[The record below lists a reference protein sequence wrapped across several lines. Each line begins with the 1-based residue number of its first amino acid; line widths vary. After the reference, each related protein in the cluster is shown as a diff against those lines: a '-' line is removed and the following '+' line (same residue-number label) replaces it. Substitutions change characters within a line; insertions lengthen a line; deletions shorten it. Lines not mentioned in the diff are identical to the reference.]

1 MVPHLTTALNGHL
14 LTLEKRLLDAMPQI
28 EHWFRCQWQEYP
40 APFYASVDLRNAGF
54 KLAPVDTNLF
64 PGGFNNLNP
73 EFLSLSVQA
82 AQVAVEKICPE
93 AKRLLIIPENHTRNS
108 FYLRN
113 VFELCSI
120 MRAAGLDVRIGSIS
134 PEITTITRLET
145 HDGHSIVLEPV
156 VREKN
161 RIGLKEST
169 LDGVTYPAFDS
180 CAILLNNDLSGGIP
194 PILENLEQN
203 LMPPLHAGW
212 STRRKSQHFEA
223 YNRVVADFAKLLDI
237 DEWILNPYFET
248 CGEIDF
254 HARTGEECLAQKVE
268 LLLEKIKK
276 KYAEYGITQ
285 DPFVIV
291 KADAGTYGMGIM
303 TVKSPGDVR
312 DLNRKARNKMS
323 VVKEGLQVSEVII
336 QEGVYTF
343 ENINDAVAEPVVYM
357 MDHFVIGGFYR
368 VHTGRAADE
377 NLNAP
382 GMHFVPLAFEKPC
395 TLPDCAGLPDAPPNR
410 FYAYGVVA
418 RLALLAA
425 AIELQEQDPLNQSS

>member
-1 MVPHLTTALNGHL
+1 MVPHLTTALNGQL
-14 LTLEKRLLDAMPQI
+14 LDLEKRMLAAMPQI
-28 EHWFRCQWQEYP
+28 EHWFRSQWQEYA

-82 AQVAVEKICPE
+82 AQVAVEKICPD
-93 AKRLLIIPENHTRNS
+93 ARRLLIIPENHTRNT

-113 VFELCSI
+113 VYELSSI

-145 HDGHSIVLEPV
+145 HDGHSLVLEPV

-161 RIGLKEST
+161 RIMLKQSS
-169 LDGVTYPAFDS
+169 LDGVTYEAFDS
-180 CAILLNNDLSGGIP
+180 CAVLLNNDLSGGIP
-194 PILENLEQN
+194 PILQGLEQN
-203 LMPPLHAGW
+203 LIPPLHAGW

-223 YNRVVADFAKLLDI
+223 YNRVVDDFAKLLGI
-237 DEWILNPYFET
+237 DPWILNPYFDT

-268 LLLEKIKK
+268 ALLTKIKA

-285 DPFVIV
+285 EPFVIV

-303 TVKSPGDVR
+303 TVKSPDDVR
-312 DLNRKARNKMS
+312 DLNRKTRNKMS
-323 VVKEGLQVSEVII
+323 VVKEGMQVSEVII

-368 VHTGRAADE
+368 VHTGRAVDE

-395 TLPDCAGLPDAPPNR
+395 TLPDCAGMPDAPPNR

-425 AIELQEQDPLNQSS
+425 AIELEEQDPLNQ

>member
-1 MVPHLTTALNGHL
+1 MVPHLTTALNGQL
-14 LTLEKRLLDAMPQI
+14 LDLEKRMLAAMPQI
-28 EHWFRCQWQEYP
+28 EHWFRSQWQEY
-40 APFYASVDLRNAGF
+40 ASPFYASVDLRNAGF

-93 AKRLLIIPENHTRNS
+93 ARRLLIIPENHTRNT

-113 VFELCSI
+113 VYELSNI
-120 MRAAGLDVRIGSIS
+120 MHAAGLDVRIGSIS
-134 PEITTITRLET
+134 PEITAITRLET

-161 RIGLKEST
+161 RIMLKQST
-169 LDGVTYPAFDS
+169 LDGVTYEAFDS
-180 CAILLNNDLSGGIP
+180 CAVLLNNDLSGGIP
-194 PILENLEQN
+194 PILEHLEQN
-203 LMPPLHAGW
+203 LIPPLHAGW
-212 STRRKSQHFEA
+212 STRRKSQHFAA
-223 YNRVVADFAKLLDI
+223 YNRVVDEFSTLLDI
-237 DEWILNPYFET
+237 DPWILNPYFDT
-248 CGEIDF
+248 CGEVDF

-268 LLLEKIKK
+268 ELLNKIKL

-285 DPFVIV
+285 EPFVIV

-303 TVKSPGDVR
+303 TVKSPDDVR
-312 DLNRKARNKMS
+312 DLNRKTRNKMS

-343 ENINDAVAEPVVYM
+343 ESINDAVAEPVVYM

-368 VHTGRAADE
+368 VHTGRAVDE

-382 GMHFVPLAFEKPC
+382 GMHFVPLAFEKSC
-395 TLPDCAGLPDAPPNR
+395 SLPDCAGKPDAPPNR

-425 AIELQEQDPLNQSS
+425 AIELEEQDPLNQ

>member
-1 MVPHLTTALNGHL
+1 MVPHLTTALNGPL
-14 LTLEKRLLDAMPQI
+14 LSLEKRMLSDMPKI
-28 EHWFRCQWQEYP
+28 EHWFRSQWLEY
-40 APFYASVDLRNAGF
+40 ASPFYASVDLRNSGF

-73 EFLSLSVQA
+73 EFISLGVQA
-82 AQVAVEKICPE
+82 AQMAVEKICPE
-93 AKRLLIIPENHTRNS
+93 AHRLMIIPENHTRNTY
-108 FYLRN
+108 YLRN
-113 VFELCSI
+113 VVELVTI
-120 MRAAGLDVRIGSIS
+120 MKAAGLDVRVGSIS
-134 PEITTITRLET
+134 PEITQPTRLET
-145 HDGHSIVLEPV
+145 HDGKSLLLEPV
-156 VREKN
+156 VRTGN
-161 RIGLKEST
+161 RIKLVNKE
-169 LDGVTYPAFDS
+169 LGDFDS

-194 PILENLEQN
+194 DILKNLEQN

-212 STRRKSQHFEA
+212 HVRRKSKHFTA
-223 YNRVVADFAKLLDI
+223 YNRVIDDFSQLLNI
-237 DEWILNPYFET
+237 DPWLLNPYFET

-254 HARTGEECLAQKVE
+254 HARSGEECLAAKVE
-268 LLLEKIKK
+268 ILLNKIKL

-303 TVKSPGDVR
+303 TVKSPDDVR
-312 DLNRKARNKMS
+312 DLNSKARNKMS

-343 ENINDAVAEPVVYM
+343 ESINDAVAEPVVYM

-368 VHTGRAADE
+368 VHTGRDVDE

-382 GMHFVPLAFEKPC
+382 GSHFVPLAFEKPC
-395 TLPDCAGLPDAPPNR
+395 TLPDCTDLPDTVPNR

-425 AIELQEQDPLNQSS
+425 AIELQENDPLNQ